1 MTQFSVASRQ
11 PWRWKSRSVCSR
23 LLGAVIA
30 MAVFCLGASAQVTVA
45 ISPLSACLTVSQTQ
59 QFSDKVT
66 GTTNTAVTWQVDNV
80 TNGYSG
86 GGTISQAGFY
96 TAPTA
101 SGTHFVKA
109 ISVAN
114 GNSVA
119 VAQVTVRSSA
129 GVMIQPTSAAVPAA
143 TSFTFTPIVCGLSNT
158 SVTWQ
163 VDNITGGN
171 SSVGTISNGVYTAPA
186 SGGTHTVKVIASNGG
201 SSTATVHVFSSVA
214 VDFASRANSTHPIP
228 ANGVGAQLGYTT
240 NGFYNNATALAQL
253 KTAGITEVR
262 VDAGLQNAFPTAA
275 SVSNP
280 SWGSL
285 DAVLGKL
292 NSAGLKVLLIV
303 GYTPTWLQGTPNPC
317 GTSSSTPYHA
327 APTDANTWGS
337 LAGLLV
343 KHIDATY
350 PAGFVADYEIWN
362 EPDNSLALCT
372 SPNTDAQ
379 RRSTYVALYTAAA
392 PVMAA
397 QAKADG
403 KAIRIGGPALTTY
416 GNSPNWLPAL
426 LNNSTTA
433 PYVNFVSYHYYVGG
447 LSTTQA
453 GMLWDNTQGAQS
465 VSYHMQD
472 SGAGVQGVYRYVYNY
487 VKAGLQPN
495 AAATPI
501 YIDEY
506 NVTATYSR
514 DCCRNDPKYAPLFN
528 AMVVQDAINLG
539 NSSLPIPKLL
549 YFAAQDWFPG
559 AAGAS
564 FFCLIG
570 TPDSAMDCAYNSS
583 NLSLDVPYPQFYA
596 YSLISG
602 MLGLTNG
609 GFLSKPPY
617 PPIDQGGLTVSGF
630 YTTGASPKDLVV
642 ITNPTSINYSSI
654 TVNLQNAFTTAPSA
668 TNATLYTLNPAHP
681 AIGSSSLPLTV
692 SGNGF
697 TVNVAVPQYTVL
709 AIAVPAH

>member
-1 MTQFSVASRQ
+1 MVAIALFA
-11 PWRWKSRSVCSR
+11 P
-23 LLGAVIA
+23 GA
-30 MAVFCLGASAQVTVA
+30 FAQVKVTV
-45 ISPLSACLTVSQTQ
+45 SPFAACLAVSQTQ
-59 QFSDKVT
+59 QFSATVT

-80 TNGYSG
+80 TGGYST

-96 TAPTA
+96 AAPTS

-109 ISVAN
+109 VSQAN
-114 GNSVA
+114 GNSVS
-119 VAQVTVRSSA
+119 VSQVTVRSSA

-143 TSFTFTPIVCGLSNT
+143 TSFTFTPIVCGLGNS
-158 SVTWQ
+158 SVNWQ
-163 VDNITGGN
+163 VDNMTGG
-171 SSVGTISNGVYTAPA
+171 SSTVGTISNGVYTAPA
-186 SGGTHTVKVIASNGG
+186 GGGTHTIKVIASNGA
-201 SSTATVHVFSSVA
+201 SSTSTVHVFSSVV
-214 VDFASRANSTHPIP
+214 VDFASRANTAHPIP
-228 ANGVGAQLGYTT
+228 ATVVGAQLGYTT
-240 NGFYNNATALAQL
+240 NGFYNNATALGQL
-253 KTAGITEVR
+253 KTGGITEVR
-262 VDAGLQNAFPTAA
+262 VDAGLQNIFQTAA

-285 DAVLGKL
+285 DGVLSKL
-292 NSAGLKVLLIV
+292 NTAGLKVLLVV
-303 GYTPTWLQGTPNPC
+303 GYTPTWLQASPNPC
-317 GTSSSTPYHA
+317 GTSSGTPYHA
-327 APTDANTWGS
+327 APTNASTWANLT
-337 LAGLLV
+337 GLLV

-350 PAGFVADYEIWN
+350 PVGFVADYEIWN
-362 EPDNSLALCT
+362 EPDNALALCT
-372 SPNTDAQ
+372 SPNSDAQ
-379 RRSTYVALYTAAA
+379 RRSTYIALYAAAA

-397 QAKADG
+397 QAKADA
-403 KAIRIGGPALTTY
+403 KPIRIGGPALTTY
-416 GNSPNWLPAL
+416 GNSANWLPAL

-472 SGAGVQGVYRYVYNY
+472 GGAGLAGVYRYVYNY

-506 NVTATYSR
+506 NVTATYSH
-514 DCCRNDPKYAPLFN
+514 DCCRNDPTYAPLFN
-528 AMVVQDAINLG
+528 AIVVQDAINLG

-559 AAGAS
+559 APGAS

-570 TPDSAMDCAYNSS
+570 TVDAAMDCAYNSTT
-583 NLSLDVPYPQFYA
+583 LSSDVPYPQYYA

-602 MLGLTNG
+602 TLGLTNG

-630 YTTGASPKDLVV
+630 YTSGAAPKDLVV
-642 ITNPTSINYSSI
+642 ITNPTKINYSSI
-654 TVNLQNAFTTAPSA
+654 TVNLQNAFTTLPSA
-668 TNATLYTLNPAHP
+668 TTATLYTLNPSNPHVANT
-681 AIGSSSLPLTV
+681 SLPLTV

-697 TVNVAVPQYTVL
+697 TVKVPVPAYTVL
-709 AIAVPAH
+709 GIAVPAH